1 VGLATREGC
10 ATTVKLTGTVSLP
23 PVLLQEVEG
32 VQETVTVPLYDPAP
46 RVLATLVTTET
57 VSVPGVV
64 LVDGET
70 ASQLPPLLVVAAAV

>member
-1 VGLATREGC
+1 MEGC

-23 PVLLQEVEG
+23 LVLLQEVEG
-32 VQETVTVPLYDPAP
+32 VQERVTVPLYDPAA
-46 RVLATLVTTET
+46 RVVATLVTTET

-64 LVDGET
+64 LLLGET